1 MATLESDER
10 NIIERD
16 AVNWRLIVYPILAV
30 LVVLVGGFG
39 IYYYQLN
46 QRDQAETQA
55 RTALAAAKTPDDM
68 VKVADDFPH
77 TTQAALALL
86 SAADASFSSKDYPTA
101 LKNYQRVTDT
111 AETPAELRDS
121 AQLGLASV
129 QQADGKADDAVQSY
143 LEVAQKG
150 NQSPF
155 APVAYYQA
163 ARIYEDRKDKANET
177 RVLQDAV
184 RLGGDSLFVK
194 QAASMLKA
202 LQTSPDAGAAAGGAP
217 TP

>member
-16 AVNWRLIVYPILAV
+16 AINWRLIVYPILAI
-30 LVVLVGGFG
+30 LVVLVCGFG

-77 TTQAALALL
+77 TTQAAVALL
-86 SAADASFSSKDYPTA
+86 SAANTSFSSKDYPDA

-111 AETPAELRDS
+111 AETPADLRDS

-129 QQADGKADDAVQSY
+129 QQADGKSNDAVQSY
-143 LEVAQKG
+143 LEVAHKG
-150 NQSPF
+150 SQSPF
-155 APVAYYQA
+155 APVAYYQV
-163 ARIYEDRKDKANET
+163 ARIYEDRKDKANEV
-177 RVLQDAV
+177 RALQNAV
-184 RLGGDSLFVK
+184 RLGGDSVFVK
-194 QAASMLKA
+194 QAASMLKS
-202 LQTSPDAGAAAGGAP
+202 LQTVPDTATAAGTAP